1 MKRRSRY
8 TVYSVIFHLFTQWN
22 NPNLAQTLICY
33 HKKIKKKN
41 NPVLNL
47 PAGDAGKWWENK
59 TGTKVANY
67 TVVLQKSY
75 HLTYIEENI

>member
-1 MKRRSRY
+1 M
-8 TVYSVIFHLFTQWN
+8 
-22 NPNLAQTLICY
+22 
-33 HKKIKKKN
+33 
-41 NPVLNL
+41 